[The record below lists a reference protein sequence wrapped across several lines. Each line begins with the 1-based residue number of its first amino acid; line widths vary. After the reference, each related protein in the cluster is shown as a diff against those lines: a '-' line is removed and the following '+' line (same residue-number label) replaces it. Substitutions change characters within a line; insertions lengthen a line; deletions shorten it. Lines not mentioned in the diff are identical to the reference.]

1 MKNLLPLFFILCA
14 VSCGNHR
21 PAVVLD
27 CAEQLMSERP
37 DSAKNILETI
47 DRKTLK
53 SRELKARHALL
64 YSQALD
70 KNYIDVADDSLTKV
84 ALAYYKRRG
93 EDIDRAKAYYYAAI
107 VAGNGGDVEEAITQI
122 VNARIYIDRCDDI
135 AMRGLVY
142 CRLADLYF
150 SQYDLTTA
158 EAAYSEAVKAFEADD
173 NKYNMMYALYQRGQV
188 LTLLD
193 RFEEALADLAI
204 VKDMAMEHQY
214 NELVI
219 NAAALMGKIHA
230 DNDSDIEALWEYK
243 QDFFALCD
251 RYNGGE
257 IPIDHYATLG
267 RIYFNENKLDSA
279 KLCYTYYCQG
289 QSNVHYFSVGI
300 LAMLSKI
307 ECINHN
313 YQNALI
319 YKDKYARYSDSLNVR
334 IQTMLVKNAE
344 RKYQNEYLEKENHAL
359 REKGRLER
367 TIFVLTSV
375 VVLLVGSVLLK
386 RFLKKKRE
394 EITTYQHYIED
405 GENLYSELLSKY
417 NTLKDNIHVRDELF
431 SLLENRIQSLKQLLE
446 WASVYETN
454 TDNFYKH
461 FREHLKIASGK
472 NIELAEDV
480 IAIANISC
488 NGIVEYLH
496 VNYPQLTQYELCY
509 CGFVC
514 LGFSP
519 EAVRILYNHTNMN
532 SIYTMRSKIRAKLG
546 LTNHTH
552 NLETYILEV
561 MQQRVENT
569 PPPKCRALIFRS
581 IDVNSIAVR
590 VKLLIYS
597 MLRCW
602 DIEYR
607 LGIRF

>member
-193 RFEEALADLAI
+193 HFEEAIVDLTSVKELAI
-204 VKDMAMEHQY
+204 EVNSPEA
-214 NELVI
+214 VV
-219 NAAALMGKIHA
+219 NAAALIGKIHA
-230 DNDSDIEALWEYK
+230 DNYSDITELRK
-243 QDFFALCD
+243 CKKDFFALCNMYHD
-251 RYNGGE
+251 GN
-257 IPIDHYATLG
+257 IPLTHYPTIG
-267 RIYFNENKLDSA
+267 CIYFKEGKIDSA
-279 KLCYTYYCQG
+279 KWFYSQAYDNIETINYA
-289 QSNVHYFSVGI
+289 SVGI
-300 LAMLSKI
+300 IATLSQI
-307 ECINHN
+307 EGMNKNYGKAWEYELDYSKNVNIINR
-313 YQNALI
+313 QI
-319 YKDKYARYSDSLNVR
+319 RDKLVRNV
-334 IQTMLVKNAE
+334 E
-344 RKYQNEYLEKENHAL
+344 RKYQNEYLKMEYLSARRTN
-359 REKGRLER
+359 RL
-367 TIFVLTSV
+367 TWI
-375 VVLLVGSVLLK
+375 LVSLAGVIILMIIYWIWISYRRIIKQKDIEVAEY
-386 RFLKKKRE
+386 R
-394 EITTYQHYIED
+394 HYIEE
-405 GENLYSELLSKY
+405 GQNLYSELLSKY
-417 NTLKDNIHVRDELF
+417 KVIQNNSHINGELF
-431 SLLENRIQSLKQLLE
+431 ALLGNRIKSLKQLLD
-446 WASVYETN
+446 WASVYESN

-461 FREHLKIASGK
+461 FREHLKVASGK
-472 NIELAEDV
+472 TSELADDV
-480 IAIANISC
+480 ITIANISC
-488 NGIVEYLH
+488 HGVIERLRLD
-496 VNYPQLTQYELCY
+496 YPELTQYELCY
-509 CGFVC
+509 CGFIC

-569 PPPKCRALIFRS
+569 PPRNVER
-581 IDVNSIAVR
+581 
-590 VKLLIYS
+590 
-597 MLRCW
+597 
-602 DIEYR
+602 
-607 LGIRF
+607 